1 MTFLTENIMYIR
13 IVLLGMVML
22 MFFLS
27 MYLFA
32 AHAIADRYAIVRER
46 LFEKITYIMSKADK
60 NKFFSYEYI
69 QQRLDAWGVTY
80 YSKGRITPLIYLN
93 GKLFCALAG
102 FIVGIMFF
110 GVIFALIFAV
120 AAYFYPDI
128 HARMRNRK
136 DNENMLESIM
146 DVYDV
151 VFLQT
156 DAGEYITRT
165 LIDAYRVASH
175 PRLKAALITLTGDI
189 LSSNDMIV
197 SIEVFGG
204 KFENEN
210 IDNLVVTVKQ
220 LMENDASVAMIE
232 DIRRYL
238 GILMESSNRYEQ
250 ERMKR
255 MGDICLF
262 SIFLCMMAVLVY
274 ASVKGLLDSARLFKM

>member
-1 MTFLTENIMYIR
+1 MTFFTENITYIR
-13 IVLLGMVML
+13 EIMLGIVIVL
-22 MFFLS
+22 FFLS

-32 AHAIADRYAIVRER
+32 EHAIADSYDIVREQLKNR
-46 LFEKITYIMSKADK
+46 MSYAMSRADK

-69 QQRLDAWGVTY
+69 KQRLDAWGVTY
-80 YSKGRITPLIYLN
+80 YSKGKITPLVYLS
-93 GKLFCALAG
+93 GKVFCAAAG
-102 FIVGIMFF
+102 FAVGLMF
-110 GVIFALIFAV
+110 GMAFAPVFAV

-128 HARMRNRK
+128 HAKLRNRR
-136 DNENMLESIM
+136 DNEKMLESIM

-189 LSSNDMIV
+189 LSSNDMLV

-210 IDNLVVTVKQ
+210 IDNLVVTIKQ
-220 LMENDASVAMIE
+220 LMENDASMSMLE

-238 GILMESSNRYEQ
+238 GTLMESSNRYKQ
-250 ERMKR
+250 EHLKR

-262 SIFLCMMAVLVY
+262 AIFFCMMAVLVY
-274 ASVKGLLDSARLFKM
+274 ASVKGLLDAAGLFRM